1 MRPEGL
7 GWIGSG
13 GRRMMDRQ
21 RRTKNYVR
29 MEGGEAV
36 KEKDGIGR
44 NTAN

>member
-1 MRPEGL
+1 MRDEGL

-21 RRTKNYVR
+21 RRTQNDDR
-29 MEGGEAV
+29 MEGEDGV